1 MIMKRLATVSFIVL
15 LTLNLFAQSDQNW
28 QELFNGKNLDG
39 WEVKCTAG
47 DKDKKFWSVDKG
59 TILCN
64 SLNSTDHNY
73 VWLLSDK
80 EYDNFELKLQF
91 QTSRSHKGNSGV
103 QIRSRYDENATVEP
117 GIVGWL
123 DGPQIDIESSIPWRN
138 GLIYDET
145 RVTKRWI
152 NPSLPDWN
160 ISESDFSPADVEI
173 YYEDEGSGWNNLT
186 IICKGMHIKTI
197 VNDVVVSDYD
207 GTGVLDDSGHIKYKV
222 GSKGHIAL
230 QLHKNSENYIR
241 FRNILIREF

>member
-1 MIMKRLATVSFIVL
+1 MNRLIAVLSIVL
-15 LTLNLFAQSDQNW
+15 STLKLYPQSNQNW
-28 QELFNGKNLDG
+28 QKLFNGENLDG

-59 TILCN
+59 SILCN

-73 VWLLSDK
+73 VWLLSNK

-91 QTSRSHKGNSGV
+91 QTSRKHKGNSGV
-103 QIRSRYDENATVEP
+103 QVRSRYDENATVET
-117 GIVGWL
+117 GIAGWL
-123 DGPQIDIESSIPWRN
+123 DGPQIDIESTIPWRN

-160 ISESDFSPADVEI
+160 ISEADLSPADVKL
-173 YYEDEGSGWNNLT
+173 YSEDEGSGWNDMT
-186 IICKGMHIKTI
+186 IICNGMHIKTI
-197 VNDVVVSDYD
+197 VNGVVVSDYD
-207 GTGVLDDSGHIKYKV
+207 GTGVLDDAGHKKFHV

-241 FRNILIREF
+241 FRNILIREL

>member
-1 MIMKRLATVSFIVL
+1 MTRLIAVFSIVL
-15 LTLNLFAQSDQNW
+15 CTSNLYPQSNQNW

-39 WEVKCTAG
+39 WEVKCTDG

-64 SLNSTDHNY
+64 SLNSRDHNY
-73 VWLLSDK
+73 VWLLSNK

-91 QTSRSHKGNSGV
+91 QTSRNHKGNSGV
-103 QIRSRYDENATVEP
+103 QVRSRYDEYATVET
-117 GIVGWL
+117 GISGWL
-123 DGPQIDIESSIPWRN
+123 DGPQVDIESTIPWRN

-145 RVTKRWI
+145 RTTKRWI

-160 ISESDFSPADVEI
+160 ISESDLSTAAAKY
-173 YYEDEGSGWNNLT
+173 YYEDEGSGWNDMT
-186 IICKGMHIKTI
+186 IICNGMQIKTI

-207 GTGVLDDSGHIKYKV
+207 GTGVLDDAGHKKYLV